1 MIEINPFEMTYV
13 LYENE
18 SGFQVLDLETMSSW
32 GAVRY
37 IADTKQII
45 YSPEYGHSTWGTW
58 GYGNYYILDWNGT
71 DYEVTSCIA
80 RAGGSYYEKDG
91 VGYADY
97 GQAYIDGEKVDN
109 DTYESKL
116 AEFEKIIEETDYFP
130 IVYIYDKDYGLNPD
144 PYTYINY
151 IKENFPCFDNW
162 GIAPDAAGIIQGID

>member
-1 MIEINPFEMTYV
+1 M

-37 IADTKQII
+37 IADTRQII
-45 YSPEYGHSTWGTW
+45 YSPEFGHNSWGTYGHGF
-58 GYGNYYILDWNGT
+58 YCIYDWNGS
-71 DYEVTSCIA
+71 DYEVSFEMYS
-80 RAGGSYYEKDG
+80 AGGSYYEKDG

-97 GQAYIDGEKVDN
+97 GQAYIDGEEVDN
-109 DTYESKL
+109 DTYEVKL